1 MRRDR
6 CFRRLTRRV
15 FAAPVGA
22 APVGAA
28 PVGAAPMCAAP
39 VRAAPV
45 RAAPVCLAPMR
56 AAPLGAAPWCAG
68 ASRLFAAALWLC
80 TAAAGTAAAQ
90 RTTAH
95 PALGVTTRA
104 DSLAALARL
113 DSLVLRP
120 DATAAAWHARG
131 LLAWQLSQSQRAVG
145 TRVDR
150 AQLRLNQ
157 AADSSLLRAVSLEPA
172 NVRFLV
178 DFATYRSQGSP
189 IVRAGATRFIRRA
202 FEAARAQGD
211 SLVVAQMADA
221 LGMLAFRDYQSMFG
235 RRMSRSNGPG
245 TSLLDILGQ
254 QTGARSSWAGQMS
267 GSGLGSIVADRN
279 RVDTDR
285 SFGSTGTAE
294 NAVRELIES
303 RSVPVG
309 GDPPPGVLAF
319 DEALSYFETA
329 TRAAPS
335 LPLPWR
341 HRFAALAERRRWE
354 ELAVVARER
363 LALAPWDPDAWL
375 ARGLAEH
382 RSGQGGAAASFDSA
396 FAQMTDGMRRRLDR
410 VERIMRPAAVKSLDA
425 LPPGERAR
433 TARFVWTAADPLWSV
448 PGNEVRAEYLARVA
462 FAELRFTDEE
472 KGLHGV
478 DTAPG
483 ELHVRYGFPKV
494 TANWACSGSMAEADT
509 PDGGNQI
516 CWFWWYAPRLQ
527 FIVHYQPIF
536 NHFRGGF
543 DDVAINE
550 EVKAEAPA
558 DWSSIPGVPAID
570 SIPLRVARFRPDG
583 TRPSV
588 FLSAALPLARM
599 RVDGVRTPP
608 PVTQVWM
615 FADGADAVARDSSR
629 ASADGLAFWKLR
641 APAGDLYARAE
652 AVVAGGGAAR
662 GTTFA
667 PGAAERAGLAMSDVL
682 VASAVADGATPARRW
697 HDLAILPAPD
707 TLPRAR
713 GIALAWEIYNGG
725 AGAGNTGT
733 ENTGA
738 GRTSAAEQR
747 YTVRLVLEKAS
758 KSVAGRIVAQI
769 GGLVGAQRGNDRVTL
784 SFERTAPVREVTL
797 DHVALSLREAPAGR
811 YVLTVEIT
819 DRASGAKVS
828 RRAPLLIGP

>member
-28 PVGAAPMCAAP
+28 PS
-39 VRAAPV
+39 
-45 RAAPVCLAPMR
+45 
-56 AAPLGAAPWCAG
+56 GAAPWSAG
-68 ASRLFAAALWLC
+68 ASRRFAAALWLC

-90 RTTAH
+90 RTTAL

-157 AADSSLLRAVSLEPA
+157 AADSSLLRAVTLEPA

-235 RRMSRSNGPG
+235 RRMSLSNGPG
-245 TSLLDILGQ
+245 VSLMDIVGQ
-254 QTGARSSWAGQMS
+254 QSGAGSFRQSSDA
-267 GSGLGSIVADRN
+267 VN
-279 RVDTDR
+279 
-285 SFGSTGTAE
+285 GSTTSSA
-294 NAVRELIES
+294 NAVRDAIES
-303 RSVPVG
+303 RSTLVG
-309 GDPPPGVLAF
+309 GNPPPGVQAY
-319 DEALSYFETA
+319 DDALELFETA
-329 TRAAPS
+329 TRAAPAV
-335 LPLPWR
+335 PRPWR
-341 HRFAALAERRRWE
+341 HRFAALADRQRWE
-354 ELAVVARER
+354 ELAVVAHER
-363 LALAPWDPDAWL
+363 LTVAPWDPDAWL
-375 ARGLAEH
+375 ALGLARH
-382 RSGQGGAAASFDSA
+382 RSGQGGAMAAFDSA
-396 FAQMTDGMRRRLDR
+396 FAQMADSTRRRLDR

-425 LPPGERAR
+425 LPPAERAR

-448 PGNEVRAEYLARVA
+448 PGNEVRAEYLARIA
-462 FAELRFTDEE
+462 FAELRYPDEE
-472 KGLHGV
+472 KGMHGV
-478 DTAPG
+478 DTFPG
-483 ELHVRYGFPKV
+483 DLHVRYGFPKI
-494 TANWACSGSMAEADT
+494 TANWSCSGAQAEADS
-509 PDGGNQI
+509 PDGANQV
-516 CWFWWYAPRLQ
+516 CWFWWFAPRVQ

-536 NHFRGGF
+536 NHFRPGF
-543 DDVAINE
+543 DDIAINE
-550 EVKAEAPA
+550 EIQAQAPA
-558 DWSSIPGVPAID
+558 SWSNVPGLPSID

-583 TRPSV
+583 AQPSV
-588 FLSAALPLARM
+588 FLSGTIPVQRM
-599 RVDGVRTPP
+599 KVDGVRTPP

-652 AVVAGGGAAR
+652 AVVASGGAAR

-667 PGAAERAGLAMSDVL
+667 PGVAERAGLAMSDVL
-682 VASAVADGATPARRW
+682 VASAVADDATPARRW
-697 HDLAILPAPD
+697 HELAILPAPD

-713 GIALAWEIYNGG
+713 GIALAWEIYGGG
-725 AGAGNTGT
+725 AGAEAGNAGVGQ
-733 ENTGA
+733 GA
-738 GRTSAAEQR
+738 RRFEAGGPEQR

-769 GGLVGAQRGNDRVTL
+769 GGLVGAQRGNDRVIL

-828 RRAPLLIGP
+828 RRALLLIGP